1 VKNRLLISTTNT
13 HERESNPAMTA
24 NDVHG
29 VALEAGN
36 PALGAD
42 FTLCECDLGA
52 LREMVLE
59 LERSHHV
66 VVRKSPSVCLTLI
79 PAEDS
84 LEQQKFFLGE
94 ALTTECEVLVDGM
107 AGFGLC
113 LGDEPV
119 RAYCIAVVDALL
131 HGGGP
136 VGPNVESFL
145 QRQGEIVARRDKDE
159 FDLILQTQVDFKL
172 MEEE

>member
-1 VKNRLLISTTNT
+1 MTSHASTNGK
-13 HERESNPAMTA
+13 MTA
-24 NDVHG
+24 
-29 VALEAGN
+29 EM
-36 PALGAD
+36 PALGSDYAV
-42 FTLCECDLGA
+42 CEC
-52 LREMVLE
+52 E
-59 LERSHHV
+59 LEPLEQFVTQLEQRHAIEIR
-66 VVRKSPSVCLTLI
+66 RKPSVCLTMI

-94 ALTTECEVLVDGM
+94 ALTTECEVTVDGT

-131 HGGGP
+131 HGGAP
-136 VGPNVESFL
+136 AVPELDKFL
-145 QRQGEIVARRDKDE
+145 RKQSDAVARRDKEE

>member
-1 VKNRLLISTTNT
+1 MTSHPSSNGKPPSVDRL
-13 HERESNPAMTA
+13 
-24 NDVHG
+24 G
-29 VALEAGN
+29 F
-36 PALGAD
+36 D
-42 FTLCECDLGA
+42 FDYTLCEC
-52 LREMVLE
+52 E
-59 LERSHHV
+59 LEPLRQLVLHLEERHSV
-66 VVRKSPSVCLTLI
+66 ELRRAPSVCLTMI
-79 PAEDS
+79 PAVDS
-84 LEQQKFFLGE
+84 LERQRFYLGE
-94 ALTTECEVLVDGM
+94 ALTTECEVAVNGL

-136 VGPNVESFL
+136 MDAELDAFL
-145 QRQGEIVARRDKDE
+145 RTQGALVRRRDKDE

>member
-1 VKNRLLISTTNT
+1 MTNRPS
-13 HERESNPAMTA
+13 SNGKPPSV
-24 NDVHG
+24 DR
-29 VALEAGN
+29 AGF
-36 PALGAD
+36 D
-42 FTLCECDLGA
+42 FDYTLCECELEP
-52 LREMVLE
+52 LRQMVLQLEERHSIE
-59 LERSHHV
+59 LR
-66 VVRKSPSVCLTLI
+66 RSPSVCLTMI

-84 LEQQKFFLGE
+84 LERQRFYLGE
-94 ALTTECEVLVDGM
+94 ALTTECEVAVNGL

-136 VGPNVESFL
+136 GDADLDSFL
-145 QRQGEIVARRDKDE
+145 RAQGAVVSRRDKDE
-159 FDLILQTQVDFKL
+159 FDLVLQTQVDFKL